1 MNSIYAEPVECM
13 LSLSNLYGTS
23 PAKLISKKW
32 QVITLSFLT
41 FAG

>member
-1 MNSIYAEPVECM
+1 MDGIYAEPIEFI
-13 LSLSNLYGTS
+13 LNLTR
-23 PAKLISKKW
+23 KLIIKKW